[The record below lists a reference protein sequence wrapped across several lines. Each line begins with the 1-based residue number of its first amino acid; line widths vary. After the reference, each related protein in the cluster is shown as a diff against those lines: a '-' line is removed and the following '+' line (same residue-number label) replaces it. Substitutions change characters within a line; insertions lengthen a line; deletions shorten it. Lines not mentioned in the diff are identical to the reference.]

1 MNNNFKISSVKQQSL
16 SKLLNDMPFCLWMF
30 KPGMGPHNDFQNVVL
45 GIVSNSEAH
54 FLAGARGVGPGL
66 STPGRHL
73 TVDT

>member
-1 MNNNFKISSVKQQSL
+1 
-16 SKLLNDMPFCLWMF
+16 MF